1 VAVRHGHG
9 GGPGVQ
15 VHPSTVWVVGLNL
28 LALAAGTWVAF
39 QTWGVLAWAVLA
51 LFLSLALAPL
61 VRRLSRR
68 LPRWAAV
75 LLVFAALGAGA
86 AVLVSTFLPLL
97 AEQGRAL
104 AVALPGLV
112 ERLKSARWASALEH
126 RFGLLSRAEAALG
139 GALPGLAGPLL
150 HLLRGALELLLAGF
164 TVLTLSAFMLLFGEE
179 LFDGL
184 LAWLPPRRRARV
196 DRLAREMTRAVSGY
210 VAGSFLLSLLGA
222 CVMAAALFLLHV
234 PWFLAVAAA
243 LAPLGLL
250 PWVGAALSEVLVFG
264 TGFAAGGLHTAAW
277 ALGSFLGW
285 QQVAHR
291 LAPLVQARTL
301 RMNALAV
308 ALAMLVG
315 TSLMGLLGTVVAVP
329 LAGAAQV
336 ALSAALRQRQARWRH
351 HPTERARAT
360 RQLELPL
367 EERGH
372 GAL

>member
-1 VAVRHGHG
+1 M
-9 GGPGVQ
+9 Q

-39 QTWGVLAWAVLA
+39 RTWGVLAWAVLA
-51 LFLSLALAPL
+51 LFVALALAPL

-68 LPRWAAV
+68 MPRWAAV
-75 LLVFAALGAGA
+75 VLVFGALAASGAL
-86 AVLVSTFLPLL
+86 LVSTFLPLL

-104 AVALPGLV
+104 GAAVPELV
-112 ERLKSARWASALEH
+112 QRLKGTRWASALEQ
-126 RFGLLSRAEAALG
+126 RYGLLGRAEAALAG
-139 GALPGLAGPLL
+139 TLPTLAGPLL
-150 HLLRGALELLLAGF
+150 RLLRGAVELLLAGF
-164 TVLTLSAFMLLFGEE
+164 TVATLAAFMLLFGEE
-179 LFDGL
+179 LFLGL
-184 LAWLPPRRRARV
+184 LQWLPPRRRARAE
-196 DRLAREMTRAVSGY
+196 RLAREMTRAVSGY
-210 VAGSFLLSLLGA
+210 VAGTFLLSLLGA
-222 CVMAAALFLLHV
+222 LVMGGALYLLRV

-243 LAPLGLL
+243 LLPLGLL
-250 PWVGAALSEVLVFG
+250 PWVGAALSEVLLLA
-264 TGFAAGGLHTAAW
+264 TGYAAGGLHAAAW
-277 ALGSFLGW
+277 ALGAFLLW

-291 LAPLVQARTL
+291 LSPLVQARTL

-351 HPTERARAT
+351 HPAGRGRGP

-367 EERGH
+367 GR
-372 GAL
+372 